1 MTILDNIALRDKLIE
16 QFHIKDCF
24 ESMTGLSFELVNFS
38 EDEYMIR
45 EGEQP
50 DSIFFILVGSVKLFS
65 CSVKKDFGV
74 VVMNKGMIGD
84 AEFVTGSAATRS
96 AQVMGDALCMRISTR
111 TCRHRL
117 MSDRTFLRYL
127 AQQLAEK
134 LTLNETSTVDMTSR
148 LTTEEKLYDYLKL
161 SSVDGRITESLG
173 TISEIMGVS
182 YRHLIRMMNALMDEG
197 KLTHGKRK
205 GAYFLAETK

>member
-1 MTILDNIALRDKLIE
+1 MTILDNVSLRDKLTE
-16 QFHIKDCF
+16 QFHIGDCF
-24 ESMTGLSFELVNFS
+24 ESMTGLSLELVNFS
-38 EDEYMIR
+38 EDEYMIK

-50 DSIFFILVGSVKLFS
+50 DCLYFILVGSVKLFT

-74 VVMNKGMIGD
+74 VVMNKGLIGD
-84 AEFVTGSAATRS
+84 AEFVTGSVATRS
-96 AQVMGDALCMRISTR
+96 AQVMGDALCMKISTKN
-111 TCRHRL
+111 CRHRL

-134 LTLNETSTVDMTSR
+134 LTLNETSTMDMTER

-161 SSVDGRITESLG
+161 SAVDGRITESLG
-173 TISEIMGVS
+173 TISKIMGVS
-182 YRHLIRMMNALMDEG
+182 YRHLIRMMNGLVDEG

-205 GAYFLAETK
+205 GAYFIKGGL